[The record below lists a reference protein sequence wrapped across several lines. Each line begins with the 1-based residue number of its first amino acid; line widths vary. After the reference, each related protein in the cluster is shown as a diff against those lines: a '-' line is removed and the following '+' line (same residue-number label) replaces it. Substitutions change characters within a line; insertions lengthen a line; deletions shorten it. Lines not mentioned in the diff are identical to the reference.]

1 MTGRRFAPR
10 LVYLVFFLSGAASLA
25 NEVVWFK
32 WLNLIFGSTTAAA
45 ATLLAVFMGGLAAGS
60 AFCSRF
66 APRLVRPQWLYAV
79 LESGVAVYAIATPL
93 LFSGI
98 DSGYVWAYRHVG
110 ESANALLVIRI
121 LLSAAALLPP
131 TFLMGATFPAL
142 SKIVESRQVPGSR
155 SALLYGVNTAGALVG
170 TAACGFWLI
179 PAIGLQATLW
189 ASATTSLIAALAAT
203 TMRSTPSQ
211 PPAAPRR
218 SSSSYRLWIA
228 AAVTGGAAMA
238 DEVIWTR
245 VLVLRLG
252 SSVYAFS
259 LMLALY
265 LAGLVLGSLA
275 GSRIRRQ
282 ETIRAVSFAQVALA
296 ATLFLQV
303 WGFSFYTRTL
313 VSIATVWLHAGTW
326 AGLMA
331 SEALTTAL
339 YLLPPTFWMGY
350 TFALLVRA
358 ASGEDR
364 EEPAQAGAIYAAN
377 TVGAI
382 VGSLA
387 AGFLA
392 IPVLGSQVSLLATGF
407 LATAVAV
414 WLWPRAAWARVAP
427 VLFVPLAFLPARDSV
442 ILTAGSFAD
451 VPRNDVVYYDE
462 DVTGTIAVKRYRA
475 GEKVALSL
483 ELNGVNVAGTT
494 PDLIVIQKLQGHLP
508 LLLAA
513 RPRRVVHIG
522 LGSGGTAY
530 SVSRHSVSSI
540 RIVEISPEVVRT
552 ADRFF
557 PGVNH
562 GVLKDPRVRV
572 TINDGRNFLLATRES
587 FDAILSDSI
596 HPRYAG
602 NGSLYTEDYFRL
614 CARRLAPGGVIS
626 MWLPMYSLRPEDF
639 RGIVRAFRDVFP
651 NVSIWYPHSV
661 WNSFTIV
668 LATPNKTVS
677 LGDLRDRMHEPS
689 VREDLARIGA
699 DDPAELLS
707 YLLLSPDD
715 VSRWVAE
722 TPPHVDDR
730 PTVEYESGRV
740 MAQNGTWAAT
750 FADLVGRRSRI
761 QSFVAGL
768 APDDPESRRVLE
780 RFQASQTVLEQHRAD
795 VIDLARREP

>member
-1 MTGRRFAPR
+1 MTGRRLAPR

-25 NEVVWFK
+25 DEVVWFK

-60 AFCSRF
+60 AYCSRF
-66 APRLVRPQWLYAV
+66 APRLERPQWVYAV
-79 LESGVAVYAIATPL
+79 LESGVALYAIATPL

-110 ESANALLVIRI
+110 ESATALLIIRI

-142 SKIVESRQVPGSR
+142 SKIVESREVPGSR
-155 SALLYGVNTAGALVG
+155 SAILYGVNTAGALIG

-189 ASATTSLIAALAAT
+189 ASATASLIAALAAT
-203 TMRSTPSQ
+203 MMRPAPGQ
-211 PPAAPRR
+211 ARPPLRASR
-218 SSSSYRLWIA
+218 SHRLWIA
-228 AAVTGGAAMA
+228 AALTGAAAMA

-245 VLVLRLG
+245 ILVLRLG

-259 LMLALY
+259 LMLTLY
-265 LAGLVLGSLA
+265 LGGLVLGSLA
-275 GSRIRRQ
+275 GSRVRSR
-282 ETIRAVSFAQVALA
+282 ETIRAISLAQVALG
-296 ATLFLQV
+296 ATLLLQV

-313 VSIATVWLHAGTW
+313 VSIATRWLHAGTW
-326 AGLMA
+326 AGLMVA
-331 SEALTTAL
+331 EAMTTAL
-339 YLLPPTFWMGY
+339 YLLPPTFLMGY
-350 TFALLVRA
+350 TFALLVRE
-358 ASGEDR
+358 ASGEGR

-382 VGSLA
+382 VGSLT

-392 IPVLGSQVSLLATGF
+392 IPWLGSQVSLLATGL

-414 WLWPRAAWARVAP
+414 WLMPRAAWARAAP
-427 VLFVPLAFLPARDSV
+427 VVFVPLAFLPARDSV

-451 VPRNDVVYYDE
+451 VPRGDVVYYDE
-462 DVTGTIAVKRYRA
+462 DVTGTIAVKRFRA
-475 GEKVALSL
+475 GEHAALSL

-508 LLLAA
+508 LLLTAQ
-513 RPRRVVHIG
+513 PRRVVHIG

-530 SVSRHSVSSI
+530 SVSRHSVSAI

-552 ADRFF
+552 AARFF

-614 CARRLAPGGVIS
+614 CAKRLAPGGVIS

-639 RGIVRAFRDVFP
+639 RGIVRAFRDLFP

-668 LATPNKTVS
+668 LATPDKTVS
-677 LGDLRDRMHEPS
+677 LGNLRDRMREPA
-689 VREDLARIGA
+689 VAEDLARIGS

-715 VSRWVAE
+715 VTRWVAE

-730 PTVEYESGRV
+730 PSVEYESGRV
-740 MAQNGTWAAT
+740 LAQNGTWAAT
-750 FADLVGRRSRI
+750 FSDLVGRRSRI
-761 QSFVAGL
+761 ESFVAGL
-768 APDDPESRRVLE
+768 APEDPESRRVLD
-780 RFQASQTVLEQHRAD
+780 RFRSSQGVLEQHRAE
-795 VIDLARREP
+795 VIDLAHREP